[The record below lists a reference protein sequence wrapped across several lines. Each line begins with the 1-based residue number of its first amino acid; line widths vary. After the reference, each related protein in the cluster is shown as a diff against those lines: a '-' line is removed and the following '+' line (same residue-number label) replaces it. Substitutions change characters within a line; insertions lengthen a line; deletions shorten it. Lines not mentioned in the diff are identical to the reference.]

1 MTALARHTVRVAALH
16 EPTPSRVL
24 RVLNSEILKHRP
36 PDMFC
41 TAAYAYAVPSD
52 DGGVDVT
59 MALGGH
65 PPGVIV
71 RHGGGL
77 EQAGDLGTLLGVR
90 EHVTLTDA
98 SFHLAPDDVLV
109 LCTDGVIERREG
121 RRMLG
126 EEGLAEVLAGIGSG
140 ATAES
145 IALAVERAVMEFA
158 SGAPEDDV
166 AIVVVRPT
174 GDGAGLC

>member
-1 MTALARHTVRVAALH
+1 
-16 EPTPSRVL
+16 
-24 RVLNSEILKHRP
+24 
-36 PDMFC
+36 
-41 TAAYAYAVPSD
+41 
-52 DGGVDVT
+52 
-59 MALGGH
+59 
-65 PPGVIV
+65 VIV

-90 EHVTLTDA
+90 EHVMLTDA

-121 RRMLG
+121 GRMLG